1 MFNFVNNKRYY
12 FTLSSVV
19 ILCGIIFAIISG
31 LPWGIEFT
39 GGSIMTIG
47 FDEPVEKD
55 NIASLFADTGH
66 PEVQIQSI
74 ETDETKCGYIIQT
87 KELTDAEQTQI
98 SNSLREI
105 GMTGELEFDSVSNP
119 IADEKARGAAIAVV
133 IAAVAILIYISWAFR
148 KLPKPFRYGTCA
160 VIALIHDVLVVI
172 AFFAIFGSTLNLEI
186 NLIFITG
193 LLTVIGYSVNNT
205 IVVFDRIRENLGKAG
220 RQGFTTVVNN
230 SLMETLSRSLNTS
243 LTTLMAVASV
253 YLFVG
258 ENIESFMLVLIVG
271 IIAGTYSSLF
281 ITSQLL
287 IAWETGEFGRLFR
300 RTQTA

>member
-1 MFNFVNNKRYY
+1 MFNFVNNRRYY
-12 FTLSSVV
+12 FALSSVV
-19 ILCGIIFAIISG
+19 IICGIIFAIISG

-55 NIASLFADTGH
+55 NIASLFADKGH
-66 PEVQIQSI
+66 PEAQIQSI

-98 SNSLREI
+98 ANSLREI

-220 RQGFTTVVNN
+220 RQGFITVVNN

-281 ITSQLL
+281 IASQLL
-287 IAWETGEFGRLFR
+287 IVWETGEFGRLFR

>member
-1 MFNFVNNKRYY
+1 MFNFVNNRRYY
-12 FTLSSVV
+12 FALSSVV
-19 ILCGIIFAIISG
+19 IICGIIFAIISG

-55 NIASLFADTGH
+55 NIASLFADKGH
-66 PEVQIQSI
+66 PEAQIQSI

-98 SNSLREI
+98 ANSLREI

-281 ITSQLL
+281 IASQLL
-287 IAWETGEFGRLFR
+287 IVWETGEFGRLFR